1 METQFRT
8 MMNGIASSI
17 DVASGALQE
26 SADEV
31 LQRLMCDLH
40 DTEREVAGQLQVQ

>member
-1 METQFRT
+1 METQLRT

-26 SADEV
+26 SADEI
-31 LQRLMCDLH
+31 LQGLMCELR
-40 DTEREVAGQLQVQ
+40 DTEREVEGQLQV